1 MASILFQSTE
11 HFLKDAEKKAP
22 EMELS
27 QLEVIQQVIAK
38 VAQRMEDKAKLK
50 QIQEGC
56 ARNSFTCTTHTQLSA
71 LWVVVGWCQVGGD
84 GQSQLHGRH
93 GVVDEL
99 PLCRG
104 SYRAFLLCG
113 LP

>member
-56 ARNSFTCTTHTQLSA
+56 ARNSFTCTTHTT
-71 LWVVVGWCQVGGD
+71 
-84 GQSQLHGRH
+84 
-93 GVVDEL
+93 
-99 PLCRG
+99 
-104 SYRAFLLCG
+104 
-113 LP
+113 

>member
-27 QLEVIQQVIAK
+27 QLEVIQQVIVK

-50 QIQEGC
+50 QIQEGY
-56 ARNSFTCTTHTQLSA
+56 ARNSFTCTARTHARTERGNSWRG
-71 LWVVVGWCQVGGD
+71 WVVPGWRRW
-84 GQSQLHGRH
+84 SEPTTR
-93 GVVDEL
+93 ETWS
-99 PLCRG
+99 CR
-104 SYRAFLLCG
+104 
-113 LP
+113 